1 MGRGGVTTVT
11 LYGRPGCHL
20 CDQARA
26 EILKLRGAVPPF
38 ELREVNIDE
47 DDELHRRFLERVPV
61 VEVDGEV
68 VSELKIDRGR
78 EVSMLDTVRR

>member
-26 EILKLRGAVPPF
+26 EILKLRGAVAPF

-78 EVSMLDTVRR
+78 VVAMLDTVRR